1 MATTCGISHMFVHS
15 CYSPDVVAHRSVP
28 YPHIP
33 CETKRMLLAVST
45 HRLCKQCG
53 VDCFHEYT
61 NYAGVF
67 VHAFVLT
74 CAGMGRDSSS
84 LNPKLSQASC
94 AFTDVDVNAGR
105 CRPVRVPPTN
115 YAGVFVH
122 AFVLTCAGMGRDSSS
137 LNPKLS
143 QASCAFTDVDV
154 NAGRCRPVRVPGKQ
168 VQLIL
173 RLHTYI

>member
-1 MATTCGISHMFVHS
+1 VDKTLADAEQIHAILKGLVPVACYVYAFTRPFLSMATSCGISHLSVHS

-33 CETKRMLLAVST
+33 CKTKRMLLAVST

-67 VHAFVLT
+67 VHAFVRT
-74 CAGMGRDSSS
+74 CAGLGRDSSS

-105 CRPVRVPPTN
+105 CRPV
-115 YAGVFVH
+115 G
-122 AFVLTCAGMGRDSSS
+122 
-137 LNPKLS
+137 
-143 QASCAFTDVDV
+143 
-154 NAGRCRPVRVPGKQ
+154 VPGKQ

-173 RLHTYI
+173 RLHTYIYLLP